1 MKIAITG
8 KGGVGKTTLAAALAR
23 TYARGGRSVVAVDAD
38 PNPNLGIAL
47 GIDLVEADQLPS
59 VANALVS
66 EGAAHHRDTG
76 AGQALARE
84 AEQLLGDFGVAAP
97 DDVRLIQTGRIESST
112 EGCLCCGSHRATRR
126 LFDELSGD
134 DRVIVADLEA
144 GVTDLCWTDPKPED
158 TVVIVA
164 TTDRSSLEVARRAR
178 QVTSDLG
185 VGRVVIVA
193 NRVQGHEEADEIRQF
208 MAGSDVVE
216 VPEDP
221 AVSEAER
228 AGVSLLDRAGDCPA
242 SAAVRTLASR
252 LLPS

>member
-8 KGGVGKTTLAAALAR
+8 KGGVGKTTVAAALAC
-23 TYARGGRSVVAVDAD
+23 TYARRGHAVVALDAD

-47 GIDLVEADQLPS
+47 GMDPDETDHFAS
-59 VANALVS
+59 VANALVR
-66 EGAAHHRDTG
+66 EGAAHHHDSG
-76 AGQALARE
+76 AFQAPERE
-84 AEQLLGDFGVAAP
+84 AEQLLGDLGVEAP
-97 DDVRLIQTGRIESST
+97 DGIRLIQTGRIESST
-112 EGCLCCGSHRATRR
+112 DGCLCCGSHRATRR
-126 LFDELSGD
+126 LFDELSGH

-164 TTDRSSLEVARRAR
+164 TTDRSSLEIARRAR

-185 VGRVVIVA
+185 VGRVLVVA
-193 NRVQGHEEADEIRQF
+193 NRVRGPEDSDEVREF
-208 MAGSDVVE
+208 MAGSELVW

-228 AGVSLLDRAGDCPA
+228 SGTSLLDLAGVSPA
-242 SAAVRTLASR
+242 SAALGSLATR
-252 LLPS
+252 MLPS